1 MRMIAA
7 ANATEFH
14 SCKALEAC
22 TRLKFYFATPHH
34 SRECG
39 SNGNMHGLIRQYL
52 PKGVSMQ

>member
-1 MRMIAA
+1 MIAA
-7 ANATEFH
+7 ANGTEFL

-22 TRLKFYFATPHH
+22 MLLKFYVATPHH